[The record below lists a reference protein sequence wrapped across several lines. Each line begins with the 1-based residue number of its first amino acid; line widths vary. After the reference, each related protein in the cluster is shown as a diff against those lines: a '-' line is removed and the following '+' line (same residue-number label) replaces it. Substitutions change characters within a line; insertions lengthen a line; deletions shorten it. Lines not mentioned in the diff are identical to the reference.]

1 MKRRHECITH
11 KARKTIIAK
20 TGRSDEDKDQ
30 DEDEDADDDDDDDN
44 DDDDHDDDDDDDD
57 HDDDNNTADMFSLG
71 AGTCDMNGLSPTGA
85 SEEA

>member
-30 DEDEDADDDDDDDN
+30 DEDEDADDDDDDYLSRPQR
-44 DDDDHDDDDDDDD
+44 
-57 HDDDNNTADMFSLG
+57 TSE
-71 AGTCDMNGLSPTGA
+71 TPCMN
-85 SEEA
+85 EK